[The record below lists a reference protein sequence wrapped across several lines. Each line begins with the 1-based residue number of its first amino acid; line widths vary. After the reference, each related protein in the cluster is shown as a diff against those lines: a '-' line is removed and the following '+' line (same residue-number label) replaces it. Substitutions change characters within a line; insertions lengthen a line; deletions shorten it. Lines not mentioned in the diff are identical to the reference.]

1 MLALG
6 GGSNPLSLSPSVDSA
21 AEVVTQVDPNVVG
34 SSDWGTNTFNGKY
47 ADQKFNQAQA
57 QIERDWQERMS
68 NTAVQRYVADARAA
82 GLNPYAAGGASAS
95 TPSVSSA
102 RSSGGGNLIDGIIN
116 SALRFAG
123 MYMDYKSAG
132 LTRALTKELGYARL
146 NSAYDSVTRTR
157 IRQFFDADGVSR
169 GGWMDY

>member
-1 MLALG
+1 MLAFPANNG
-6 GGSNPLSLSPSVDSA
+6 AGPNTDIVENA
-21 AEVVTQVDPNVVG
+21 AVAATRSDPNVAG
-34 SSDWGTNTFNGKY
+34 SSDFLTNTFNGKY
-47 ADQKFNQAQA
+47 ADQKYNATQS

-82 GLNPYAAGGASAS
+82 GLNPYSAGGSAS

-102 RSSGGGNLIDGIIN
+102 RSSGGGNMLAGIVN

-132 LTRALTKELGYARL
+132 LTRALTKELGYARI
-146 NSAYDSVTRTR
+146 NAAYSSAYRSHT
-157 IRQFFDADGVSR
+157 RQFFDADGVSR
-169 GGWMDY
+169 GGYVDF